1 MSRRAPFDHPPV
13 LGLLPDSAVAKYLSR
28 GMQSGQE
35 NPPQVALRKAS
46 TSLPENEAR
55 WRTAPVRELL
65 EQAMARFD
73 DDRTAADGWLAPRL
87 HATLR
92 MTRSEAGDSRL
103 WNHLAMLAAPDY
115 VVWRH
120 KGNEIAQSS
129 RFSGPHYT
137 QCFSRLWWV
146 AELFRDGPDYRPVE
160 VACSVQDILNT
171 TLRLDVID
179 HRPTAQALLR
189 VLENLISTG
198 RPRLGDH
205 VNALSSAVN
214 TAGATLVYDILAP
227 DSPPLLEDLQDWIA
241 AAEEAPPVGWDSLP
255 DGPDDG
261 RVPGA
266 AVDAVVP
273 LFDKLLAEAPLRRRG
288 RAREEETDSPPV
300 SAVPAPRRGVSLEK
314 DLPAWMRQY
323 EFDGSAPQAEASTV
337 GPAESS

>member
-1 MSRRAPFDHPPV
+1 MPHRAPFDFPP
-13 LGLLPDSAVAKYLSR
+13 LIGLLPDSAVAKYLSR
-28 GMQSGQE
+28 GMQSGRE

-46 TSLPENEAR
+46 TILSEDGAR
-55 WRTAPVRELL
+55 WRTAPIRELL
-65 EQAMARFD
+65 DQAMTRFD
-73 DDRTAADGWLAPRL
+73 GEHTAADRWLAPRL

-103 WNHLAMLAAPDY
+103 WNHLSMLVAPDY

-120 KGNEIAQSS
+120 KGAEIAQSS

-160 VACSVQDILNT
+160 IACSVQDVLNT

-205 VNALSSAVN
+205 VNTLSSAVN
-214 TAGATLVYDILAP
+214 TAGSTLVYDVLAP
-227 DSPPLLEDLQDWIA
+227 DSAQLVEDLQDWIA
-241 AAEEAPPVGWDSLP
+241 EAEGAPPVRWDGLP
-255 DGPDDG
+255 EGPDDG
-261 RVPGA
+261 RVPTA
-266 AVDAVVP
+266 SVDALLP

-288 RAREEETDSPPV
+288 RTPEEEADSPTSP
-300 SAVPAPRRGVSLEK
+300 AVPAPRRGVSLEK
-314 DLPAWMRQY
+314 NLPAWMR
-323 EFDGSAPQAEASTV
+323 
-337 GPAESS
+337 